1 MLGLVTLIWIKL
13 KVMAKFKLV
22 KGLPNLSNFNG
33 VLCEGCQY
41 GKAHRLPFDRSLS
54 RCKVPLELIHS
65 EFMGPTRTLSFSGY
79 VYMLVFIDDFS
90 RFTWISFVKHKSDV
104 FHKFVEFKKIVE
116 GELGFR
122 IKHLTEACK
131 SWLHAKNLPRALW
144 AKGMKYEAYVI
155 NRMPLSP
162 INMKS
167 PYELVF
173 GEAECQVPEH
183 LWLHLLHSCPI
194 ISKKQA

>member
-1 MLGLVTLIWIKL
+1 MAIIAHKSGMLGLVTLIWIKL

-122 IKHLTEACK
+122 IKQIQTYNGGEFTSDEFQSFCQEHGIRRELSCAETPQQMVCRTK
-131 SWLHAKNLPRALW
+131 DKTS
-144 AKGMKYEAYVI
+144 
-155 NRMPLSP
+155 NRG
-162 INMKS
+162 
-167 PYELVF
+167 V
-173 GEAECQVPEH
+173 
-183 LWLHLLHSCPI
+183 
-194 ISKKQA
+194 